1 MGRTPLTNDTI
12 QTALAGLKGWSYG
25 DDALSKTFEFGSF
38 REAVSFFVRVSFEAE
53 QLNHHPEV
61 ENVYNRVKLTLR
73 THDAGGKVTE
83 ADVAL
88 ARAIESFSWL

>member
-1 MGRTPLTNDTI
+1 MGRTPLTNDAI
-12 QTALAGLKGWSYG
+12 QAALASLKGWSHN

-73 THDAGGKVTE
+73 THDADGKVTE